1 MIIVDCNQFII
12 GNVMSIMKDNI
23 IDEEHLRYNL
33 IKYLK
38 EYENNYKKYGDVVL
52 AFDSKN
58 YWRKDFFKY
67 YKSNRKKERD
77 NSDVDWNQVH
87 TLIRQFK
94 NEFEKNLKYIVLEI
108 DKCEADDIIAVIV
121 QTLSKYNNLIISD
134 DKDFFQ
140 LLRIQ
145 NTALYRPRKQE
156 LTEYGSVF
164 PHIIEDN
171 LREHI
176 IRGDRSDG
184 IPNILS
190 EDNCLNDGIR
200 QKAITKKFLEETSND
215 FNLESGKEYSDKYLR
230 NKKLI
235 DLTEIPQSIFHLV
248 LTTYKT
254 ELQTQNRVN
263 NIDYFKENN
272 IMSLFE

>member
-1 MIIVDCNQFII
+1 
-12 GNVMSIMKDNI
+12 MKDDE
-23 IDEEHLRYNL
+23 IDESHLRYNL

-38 EYENNYKKYGDVVL
+38 EYEKQYKSFGEIIL

-67 YKSNRKKERD
+67 YKSNRRKERD
-77 NSDVDWNQVH
+77 KSPVDWNYIH

-94 NEFEKNLKYIVLEI
+94 EEFEKNLKYTVLEI

-121 QTLSKYNNLIISD
+121 QTLNKHKNLIISD

-140 LLRIQ
+140 LLRIE
-145 NTALYRPRKQE
+145 NVSLYKPKKNE
-156 LTEYGSVF
+156 FTNHSDIVKKD
-164 PHIIEDN
+164 IEDN
-171 LREHI
+171 LKEHI

-190 EDNCLNDGIR
+190 EDNCLNEGIR
-200 QKAITKKFLEETSND
+200 QKAITKKFLVEVSDKDLTIDSI
-215 FNLESGKEYSDKYLR
+215 YSDKYLR

-235 DLTEIPQSIFHLV
+235 DLTEIPKSIFNLV
-248 LTTYKT
+248 LTKFKV
-254 ELQTQNRVN
+254 ELQTQN
-263 NIDYFKENN
+263 NIDKVEYFRDNN
-272 IMSLFE
+272 IMSLLNDYD